1 MKLTKKLLA
10 LMLSV
15 LFVVCAFAGCSSAD
29 SDKENSTQSST
40 GAAEPVSKVAIL
52 QYMPHSSLDNCTQGV
67 KNALDKAG
75 IAYDVQIGSSGSADA
90 DCQSYAQQMASS
102 DYDAIIAV
110 ATPAAMSAY
119 SAVQSASSDI
129 PVIFCAVS
137 DPVAAGLVESME
149 APGNNCT
156 GTADAIDIEGQ
167 VDLIMQLQPD
177 IKSLGVLYT
186 TSEANSISQ
195 LKTLQA
201 ECDKAG
207 ITLEAQGISEAAEL
221 ASAAVSLVSKV
232 DAITNLT
239 DNNVVDN
246 MGVVLE
252 QAEAAG
258 IPVYGSEIEQVKK
271 GCLASASI
279 DYVALGEKTGDMCAD
294 ILKNGKSAKTYP
306 AVTVTDSFLVANT
319 DIAKKLNITIPETM
333 EIEKVT
339 TTAE

>member
-1 MKLTKKLLA
+1 MKKLKKILA
-10 LMLSV
+10 VLMAVITVAAV
-15 LFVVCAFAGCSSAD
+15 LAGCSSNGNN
-29 SDKENSTQSST
+29 SDNSNN
-40 GAAEPVSKVAIL
+40 GGKKVAIL

-75 IAYDVQIGSSGSADA
+75 IAYDVQIGSSGSADT
-90 DCQSYAQQMASS
+90 DCQSYAEQMVSS
-102 DYDAIIAV
+102 GYDAIIAV

-119 SAVQSASSDI
+119 SAVQNASSNI

-137 DPVAAGLVESME
+137 DPVAAGLVESMD

-167 VDLIMQLQPD
+167 IELIKQLQPG
-177 IKSLGVLYT
+177 IKNLGVLYT

-195 LKTLQA
+195 LETLKS

-207 ITLEAQGISEAAEL
+207 INLVSQGISEASEL
-221 ASAAVSLVSKV
+221 ASAAAALIPQV

-246 MGVVLE
+246 MSVFME
-252 QAEAAG
+252 QAQTAK
-258 IPVYGSEIEQVKK
+258 IPVYGSEIEQVRK
-271 GCLASASI
+271 GCVASASI
-279 DYVALGEKTGDMCAD
+279 DYVALGEKTGNMAID
-294 ILKNGKSAKTYP
+294 ILNGASAATYP
-306 AVTVTDSFLVANT
+306 AVTVTDSFVVVNPDVA
-319 DIAKKLNITIPETM
+319 AGLGFTIPAELGNVQ
-333 EIEKVT
+333 KVS